1 MAHPLLV
8 SEADQQVLWLG
19 FAQGQRGRTW
29 LGREAPMGAL
39 RYDWGGDPGRG
50 LTMSTPEGREGP
62 SWLRQRDLVWEHL
75 WGRIP

>member
-1 MAHPLLV
+1 M
-8 SEADQQVLWLG
+8 LWLG
-19 FAQGQRGRTW
+19 FALGQRGRTW
-29 LGREAPMGAL
+29 LGRVAPMGAL

-62 SWLRQRDLVWEHL
+62 SWLQQRDLVWEHL